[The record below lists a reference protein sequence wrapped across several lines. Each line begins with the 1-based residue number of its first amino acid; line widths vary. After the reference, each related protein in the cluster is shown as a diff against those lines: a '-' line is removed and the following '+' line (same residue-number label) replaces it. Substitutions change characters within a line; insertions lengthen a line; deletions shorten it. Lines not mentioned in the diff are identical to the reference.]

1 MATLEDLREELK
13 MYKAAERAIL
23 CGHQRY
29 SIEGMTFDRADL
41 GLIQKKISEL
51 ESRVTSIET
60 GSNGFSCVG
69 VVF

>member
-1 MATLEDLREELK
+1 MTTLEELKEELK

-29 SIEGMTFDRADL
+29 TIEGMTFERGDL
-41 GLIQKKISEL
+41 AAIQKKISVL
-51 ESRVTSIET
+51 ENRVSSLET